1 MAADALYAGTYILY
15 ALSATYAGWQLEG
28 AGRRPDWRDA
38 GNLQE
43 GVGSRRGLDLDRCKA
58 LPAAVIVV

>member
-28 AGRRPDWRDA
+28 AGRRPDRRDA
-38 GNLQE
+38 GE
-43 GVGSRRGLDLDRCKA
+43 FAGGSGVTA
-58 LPAAVIVV
+58 WP